1 MNMGGL
7 SAFIATYENGSIT
20 KAAKQLYMSSQGLSK
35 SISRLEQEMGVQ
47 LFARSRLGVTP
58 TEHAKILYPKAKSL
72 VDAIAGMREDA
83 ASREPGYTLN
93 VVLSDGMIAYL
104 GLDFISAFEG
114 GHPGVDLCIHECSNR
129 AVEDFL
135 LAEEA
140 EIGFLIGPVN
150 EDRFSCTFF
159 QSVPHVLIVSD
170 ESMLAHK
177 DRIAFSDLEG
187 QTVFHLGC
195 DYPVGENLRE
205 RLDAAGARPAA
216 TIGVVGADTILQHV
230 IRGEGVLVSAEEWAR
245 LSQRAGLRILPFE
258 DKSFAWN
265 VFLAQKKGVSLSA
278 SAHAFASFIFEWKDG
293 LRRIP

>member
-1 MNMGGL
+1 MNTGGL

-20 KAAKQLYMSSQGLSK
+20 KAAKQLYMSPQGLSK
-35 SISRLEQEMGVQ
+35 SISRLEQEIGVQ
-47 LFARSRLGVTP
+47 LFVRSRLGVTP

-278 SAHAFASFIFEWKDG
+278 PAHAFASFIFEWKDG